1 MQKID
6 SFESL
11 VAHLHE
17 ADGSYAKSSLEA
29 YFYKNAYTGSSFE
42 NFCGKDHD
50 KFTADDIVA
59 VSMLS
64 VKIPPSASRWIL
76 GDGQKCLTKLLKELD
91 PKLAIQDPKAD
102 LSIGKTAWNLWK
114 EIHSLRGVGETMAS
128 KLLATKRP
136 LLFPIFD
143 QHVARAL
150 KLAPNRYWKPWQK
163 FMRSENGTKAG
174 EIVKQMA
181 ADLGKPELSTLRL
194 LDVVVWMQQHGHK
207 SITQELVNEGTMINV
222 NYAPQTRPK

>member
-1 MQKID
+1 MQKIE

-11 VAHLHE
+11 VAHLKE
-17 ADGSYAKSSLEA
+17 VDGSYAKSSLEA
-29 YFYKNAYTGSSFE
+29 YFYKHAYTGSSFE
-42 NFCGKDHD
+42 NFCGKDHN

-76 GDGQKCLTKLLKELD
+76 GDGQKCLTKLLKELN
-91 PKLAIQDPKAD
+91 PKLTIQDPKAD
-102 LSIGKTAWNLWK
+102 LTIGKTAWNLWK

-128 KLLATKRP
+128 KLLAAKRP

-150 KLAPNRYWKPWQK
+150 KLTPDCYWEPWQK
-163 FMRSENGTKAG
+163 FMRSKNGIYAE
-174 EIVKQMA
+174 EIVREMA
-181 ADLGKPELSTLRL
+181 RDLGKSELSTLRL
-194 LDVVVWMQQHGHK
+194 LDIVVWMYEHGHK
-207 SITQELVNEGTMINV
+207 AITQKLIDEEKMICV
-222 NYAPQTRPK
+222 NYADPN